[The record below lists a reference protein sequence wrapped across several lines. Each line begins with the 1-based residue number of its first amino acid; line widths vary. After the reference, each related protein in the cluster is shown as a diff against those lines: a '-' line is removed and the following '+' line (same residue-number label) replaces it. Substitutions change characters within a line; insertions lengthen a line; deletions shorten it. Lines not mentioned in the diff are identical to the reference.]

1 MVYVYAFRVQ
11 WRMLNRMEDCWCLS
25 IELWCFDL
33 GIMMKV
39 NRSVGDG
46 TESASLALAH
56 HGFTVHEAILVS
68 LCALCVAG
76 WCKNER

>member
-1 MVYVYAFRVQ
+1 
-11 WRMLNRMEDCWCLS
+11 
-25 IELWCFDL
+25 
-33 GIMMKV
+33 MMKG